1 MVLLEIAKRAPGT
14 PRVANRLLRRV
25 RDYAQV
31 KVDNRITQQVAAEA
45 LALFEIDE
53 FGLIMWIVSC

>member
-1 MVLLEIAKRAPGT
+1 MPGT

-31 KVDNRITQQVAAEA
+31 KANGHITRTVARDGLA
-45 LALFEIDE
+45 LADGRLLVRDWTT
-53 FGLIMWIVSC
+53 LKCVDLKK